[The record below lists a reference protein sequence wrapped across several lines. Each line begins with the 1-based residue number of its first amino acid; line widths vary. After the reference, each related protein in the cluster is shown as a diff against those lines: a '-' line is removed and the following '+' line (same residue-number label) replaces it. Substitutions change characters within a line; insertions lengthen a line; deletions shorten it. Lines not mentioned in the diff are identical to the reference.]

1 MLARQFEDKLA
12 ASAVVLKDLDTAH
25 ALGRATRT
33 ALPMTATAAELFR
46 LLAAKGG
53 ADWDPAAL
61 ISLYD

>member
-1 MLARQFEDKLA
+1 
-12 ASAVVLKDLDTAH
+12 VVSKDLETAQ
-25 ALGRATRT
+25 ALGRETKT

-46 LLAAKGG
+46 RLAAKGG